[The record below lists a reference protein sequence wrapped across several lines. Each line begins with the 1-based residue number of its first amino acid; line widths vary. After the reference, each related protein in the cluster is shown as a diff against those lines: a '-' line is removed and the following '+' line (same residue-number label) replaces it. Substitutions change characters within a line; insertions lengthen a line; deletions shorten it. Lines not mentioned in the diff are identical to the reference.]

1 MLSLPYERRLTL
13 RQADLARA
21 DFAAIAEDLDF
32 IKAQLARTPTRKDL
46 VRLLLLATLA
56 SAALVLCGIEA
67 FFLYLA

>member
-1 MLSLPYERRLTL
+1 MLGLPDERRLTL

-32 IKAQLARTPTRKDL
+32 IKAQLARTPTRKEL
-46 VRLLLLATLA
+46 VRLLLLAPLA

-67 FFLYLA
+67 LFR